1 VFEVITQLPSNTI
14 IGNFSLPISP
24 VTGNPNQAFA
34 QLPSTFNAS
43 QYLTT
48 GNYTATFTYV
58 PSSNFTQPTNLVINF
73 YVVVRA
79 PTLVLAALPH
89 TLTQGLM

>member
-48 GNYTATFTYV
+48 GN
-58 PSSNFTQPTNLVINF
+58 FTQPTNLVINF